1 VLTAVLYSALA
12 AAGNVAGGAL
22 VIWRAGRDRR
32 ALVALTGFGA
42 GFLLAVVVIGML
54 PHVAHSPGGFLAV
67 LVGYLVVHLTQHT
80 LTPHF
85 HFGEETH
92 GDAMV
97 SRGVGVFALVGLL
110 PHSFFDGV
118 AISAGF
124 LESHSLG
131 ILIFL
136 GILLHKVPTGVS
148 LASVMLA
155 SGNTPKQAMLAITAV
170 GMATVLGAAITP
182 LVEPIAHY
190 GLGIAAGVTLYVAAS
205 NLVPET
211 QQERSWLVQ
220 GGVFAGV
227 VLFFLLTLILP
238 GH

>member
-1 VLTAVLYSALA
+1 MFAGVLYSALA
-12 AAGNVAGGAL
+12 SLGNVAGGLL
-22 VIWRAGRDRR
+22 VLWRAGRDRK
-32 ALVALTGFGA
+32 ALLALTGFGA
-42 GFLLAVVVIGML
+42 GFLLAVVIIGML
-54 PHVAHSPGGFLAV
+54 PHAAESPGGFIAV
-67 LVGYLVVHLTQHT
+67 IVGYLVVHLTQHT

-97 SRGVGVFALVGLL
+97 SRGIGVFALIGLL

-124 LESHSLG
+124 LESSSLG
-131 ILIFL
+131 MLIFA

-155 SGNTPKQAMLAITAV
+155 SGNTPRQAMLAVAAMAV
-170 GMATVLGAAITP
+170 ATVLGAAITP
-182 LVEPIAHY
+182 IVEPIAHY
-190 GLGIAAGVTLYVAAS
+190 GLGLAAGVTLYVAAS

-211 QQERSWLVQ
+211 QHERGWLVQ

-227 VLFFLLTLILP
+227 VAFFLIYLLLP
-238 GH
+238 HH